1 MSRLRR
7 GPGAALGI
15 VGSEIKDKA
24 RREPVL
30 QITGVLVGDAG
41 VGRWDCEKNCA
52 SEGQRQARTGRGC
65 TALVAAI
72 KSYERALGERA
83 GVLGAPLT
91 TVDSSSGTRANEAI
105 CRSARRY

>member
-1 MSRLRR
+1 MSRLRL

-15 VGSEIKDKA
+15 VGREIKDKA

-52 SEGQRQARTGRGC
+52 SEGQRQARAGRGC

-83 GVLGAPLT
+83 GVLGA
-91 TVDSSSGTRANEAI
+91 R
-105 CRSARRY
+105 